1 MKDAAEIFP
10 RNDSD
15 LALVESRLRHVF
27 SANPRVVFAFLF
39 GSLARGEETHLS
51 DLDVAVYVAEPGT
64 FSFYDKLELHGDCC
78 RVLQRNDLD
87 LIVLN
92 QAKNIILLDEVMRDG
107 MLIYSIDDDAV
118 DNFQVK
124 IIHQA
129 IDFRE
134 HRKRSMGI

>member
-1 MKDAAEIFP
+1 MKGETKILSH
-10 RNDSD
+10 NDSD
-15 LALVESRLRHVF
+15 LTLVESRLREVF
-27 SANPRVVFAFLF
+27 SANPKVVFAFLF
-39 GSLARGEETHLS
+39 GSTVRGEETCRS
-51 DLDVAVYVAEPGT
+51 DLDLAVYVTEPDN

-78 RVLQRNDLD
+78 RVMQRSDLD

-92 QAKNIILLDEVMRDG
+92 QAKNIILLDEVMREG

-134 HRKRSMGI
+134 HRKRSMKI